1 MMRKSAIAFMAMLL
15 LAGCYYDKAEVLY
28 PGSFCDTANVTYS
41 GTAKSILET
50 NCAIS
55 GCHVSGGTGPGNF
68 TSYADVKQRVD
79 NGTFRILVLE
89 NRTMPP
95 SFSLSSCELE
105 QLSIW
110 LDAGAP
116 EN

>member
-1 MMRKSAIAFMAMLL
+1 MMRSAIALFATFL
-15 LAGCYYDKAEVLY
+15 LAGCYYDKEEVLY

-41 GTAKSILET
+41 GTAKGIIET
-50 NCAIS
+50 NCAVG
-55 GCHVSGGTGPGNF
+55 GCHVAGGTGPGNF
-68 TSYADVKQRVD
+68 TIYSDVKQRVD

-95 SFSLSSCELE
+95 SFSLSLCELE